1 VNARALEEAESI
13 KASLDKVLTPEIR
26 AQMERAGL
34 VLTVNAAG
42 TASLH
47 HAGASPDGKSELV
60 FIDADDLAE
69 AELLEEMSSYER
81 KTTGIDNVVF
91 LSPKGHTRHAARI
104 KVAIDPWD
112 SFDPRSGKTASI
124 AIHDGSV
131 TGDPVPRR
139 LYDQLLAFIDLN
151 RQTLLDYWDYKIS
164 TTTMEERLKPL
175 PKDWDKAR

>member
-1 VNARALEEAESI
+1 VNARTLEEAEAV

-26 AQMERAGL
+26 DQLERSGF
-34 VLTVNAAG
+34 VLTVNSAS

-47 HAGASPDGKSELV
+47 YAGARLEGKSELI

-69 AELLEEMSSYER
+69 AELLEEMSSYEKR
-81 KTTGIDNVVF
+81 TTGIDNVVW

-112 SFDPRSGKTASI
+112 SFDPRGGKTASI
-124 AIHDGSV
+124 AVHDGSV

-139 LYDQLLAFIDLN
+139 LYDQLLAFIELN

-164 TTTMEERLKPL
+164 TTTLEERLKPL
-175 PKDWDKAR
+175 PQDWDKR